1 MKQLRIVVLSQLMVF
16 LCSLLS
22 AGQQG
27 TVNVLPPATIS
38 GSGTTNYI
46 PLWTSSTALG
56 NSHIY
61 QSGGNTGIGTTSPQ
75 YALDVS
81 GHINSSSGY
90 VLGETL
96 VLTMPGGVTYGNL
109 ALGYSTLA
117 LNTSGQE
124 NTAAGSGALAYNT
137 TGYSNTALG
146 SSTLENNTS
155 GAQNTAGGAYAL
167 HSNTTGVNNTA
178 DGFEALYQNNVGQ
191 YNTAAGFDALYSNT
205 NGDGNTAMG
214 YDALVEHVGSYNV
227 VLGYQAL
234 DSNTTGDNN
243 IAIGYLAGNDAPPTS
258 SYNIEIGSTGTTSDI
273 GTIRIGS
280 VGTQSSFFVAGVR
293 GVATAENN
301 AVPVVID
308 SNGQLGTVSSSR
320 RFKTDIRDMGD
331 ASGDLMRLRPVT
343 FRYQKPFAD
352 GSQPI
357 QYGLIAE
364 EVAEVFPDLVAR
376 SADGQIETVK
386 YQLLDPLLLNEVQR
400 QQAEIRALQ
409 EQLNQI
415 ETAVAQTVAEGH
427 AR

>member
-1 MKQLRIVVLSQLMVF
+1 
-16 LCSLLS
+16 
-22 AGQQG
+22 
-27 TVNVLPPATIS
+27 
-38 GSGTTNYI
+38 
-46 PLWTSSTALG
+46 
-56 NSHIY
+56 
-61 QSGGNTGIGTTSPQ
+61 
-75 YALDVS
+75 
-81 GHINSSSGY
+81 
-90 VLGETL
+90 
-96 VLTMPGGVTYGNL
+96 
-109 ALGYSTLA
+109 
-117 LNTSGQE
+117 
-124 NTAAGSGALAYNT
+124 
-137 TGYSNTALG
+137 
-146 SSTLENNTS
+146 
-155 GAQNTAGGAYAL
+155 
-167 HSNTTGVNNTA
+167 
-178 DGFEALYQNNVGQ
+178 
-191 YNTAAGFDALYSNT
+191 
-205 NGDGNTAMG
+205 
-214 YDALVEHVGSYNV
+214 
-227 VLGYQAL
+227 
-234 DSNTTGDNN
+234 
-243 IAIGYLAGNDAPPTS
+243 
-258 SYNIEIGSTGTTSDI
+258 
-273 GTIRIGS
+273 
-280 VGTQSSFFVAGVR
+280 VAGVR